1 MSLTTWLDG
10 KVTRQKLAS
19 LIPPVPPD
27 APRLKRLM
35 LPQGELAQFHDGEEG
50 MRYVA
55 SVELKPGT
63 VRGNHY
69 HEKKREWFYMISG
82 ELFLIVQDLDSGIRE
97 QINLKP
103 GDLVYISPKVAHAFQ
118 VQAPGYAVE
127 FSPVAFDAADTYRA
141 PLITPEHLFR
151 R

>member
-27 APRLKRLM
+27 APRVKRLM

-63 VRGNHY
+63 VRFARFDGGPL
-69 HEKKREWFYMISG
+69 ETQKASRAAWAAK
-82 ELFLIVQDLDSGIRE
+82 
-97 QINLKP
+97 
-103 GDLVYISPKVAHAFQ
+103 
-118 VQAPGYAVE
+118 
-127 FSPVAFDAADTYRA
+127 FSPQDFDVLTNLYGKHGDRMVDLLQQARINFSF
-141 PLITPEHLFR
+141 L
-151 R
+151 